1 MVHVHKIF
9 FSSPMLTS
17 RLKVINR
24 YVYGLIS
31 GGWKDGF
38 YRLIL
43 LGLLFCFLC
52 LRMPYIFGLSGF
64 RVYLFFYIFPL
75 FVGLFF
81 RRIFASLDSFFSSFV
96 PLGTPLWIAPF
107 VCLAET
113 LSYIVRPVVL
123 LIRPFVKLS
132 MGSLGG
138 YVLGSMCFKSSILVV
153 LLLFLFFYEIFVA
166 VVHWFI
172 VCNILSFSEDH

>member
-1 MVHVHKIF
+1 MFIKYF
-9 FSSPMLTS
+9 LSSPMLVS
-17 RLKVINR
+17 RLNIIRR
-24 YVYGLIS
+24 YIYGLIS
-31 GGWKDGF
+31 GGWSDGY
-38 YRLIL
+38 YRFIL
-43 LGLLFCFLC
+43 LCLLYCFLS
-52 LRMPYIFGLSGF
+52 LRVPYIFGLSGF
-64 RVYLFFYIFPL
+64 GVFLFFYIFPL
-75 FVGLFF
+75 FVALFF
-81 RRIFASLDSFFSSFV
+81 SRIFSSANSFFSSFV

-123 LIRPFVKLS
+123 LIRPFVNLS

-138 YVLGSMCFKSSILVV
+138 YVLGGMCLNSGYVIVFLLV
-153 LLLFLFFYEIFVA
+153 LFFYEIFVA

>member
-1 MVHVHKIF
+1 
-9 FSSPMLTS
+9 MLVS
-17 RLKVINR
+17 RLNIINN

-31 GGWKDGF
+31 GGWSDGF

-43 LGLLFCFLC
+43 LGLLFCFLS
-52 LRMPYIFGLSGF
+52 LRVPYIFGLSGF
-64 RVYLFFYIFPL
+64 GVYLFFYIFPL

-81 RRIFASLDSFFSSFV
+81 SRIFSNVGLFFSSFV

-123 LIRPFVKLS
+123 LIRPFVNLS

-138 YVLGSMCFKSSILVV
+138 YVLGGMCFSSFYVISFLLV
-153 LLLFLFFYEIFVA
+153 LFFYEIFVA

-172 VCNILSFSEDH
+172 VCNILSFFEDH

>member
-1 MVHVHKIF
+1 
-9 FSSPMLTS
+9 MLVS
-17 RLKVINR
+17 RLNIISN
-24 YVYGLIS
+24 YVYGLIT
-31 GGWKDGF
+31 GGWNDGF
-38 YRLIL
+38 YRFSL
-43 LGLLFCFLC
+43 LVLLFCFLS
-52 LRMPYIFGLSGF
+52 LRVPYIFGLTGF
-64 RVYLFFYIFPL
+64 GVYLFFYIFPI
-75 FVGLFF
+75 FISLFF
-81 RRIFASLDSFFSSFV
+81 SRIFNNFNLFFSSFI

-123 LIRPFVKLS
+123 LIRPFVNLS

-138 YVLGSMCFKSSILVV
+138 YVLGGMCFKSGYVV
-153 LLLFLFFYEIFVA
+153 FFLLILFFYEIFVA

>member
-1 MVHVHKIF
+1 MFIKYSL
-9 FSSPMLTS
+9 SSPMLIS
-17 RLKVINR
+17 RLSVVSKYI
-24 YVYGLIS
+24 YGLIS
-31 GGWKDGF
+31 GGWKDGI
-38 YRLIL
+38 YRFL
-43 LGLLFCFLC
+43 LLVLLFCFLS
-52 LRMPYIFGLSGF
+52 LRVPYIFGLMGF
-64 RVYLFFYIFPL
+64 GVYLFFYIFPL

-81 RRIFASLDSFFSSFV
+81 RRVFIKLNSFFSSFI

-138 YVLGSMCFKSSILVV
+138 YVLGGMCFKSGWLVSFLVV
-153 LLLFLFFYEIFVA
+153 LFFYEIFVA